1 MKKLLSLF
9 LLIGAPFAHPDS
21 CVLPSS
27 AGYVSD
33 DGTTVVRVQFGRP
46 AESGIPAKECVAKV
60 ARLNEKDGSYQFLR
74 SIVLRNQVGP
84 STAVISN
91 DARFLVTF
99 DDFCESG
106 LSDNAVVIYDLERGT
121 TVAHRIEDFLP
132 TAYRERLHRSV
143 SHLDWRDGHPYLND
157 YDRKVYISPDFRTK
171 EGISVIIDLANNSIT
186 IDPQQPQ

>member
-1 MKKLLSLF
+1 MKKLLALF
-9 LLIGAPFAHPDS
+9 LLIGSFARPDS
-21 CVLPSS
+21 CVLPSA

-33 DGTTVVRVQFGRP
+33 DGTTVIRIEFGRP
-46 AESGIPAKECVAKV
+46 AESGIPAKECVGKI

-74 SIVLRNQVGP
+74 RIVLRNQVGP

-106 LSDNAVVIYDLERGT
+106 FSDNAVVIYDLERGT

-132 TAYRERLHRSV
+132 KAYRERLHRSV
-143 SHLDWRDGHPYLND
+143 SHLDWRGGHPYLND

-171 EGISVIIDLANNSIT
+171 EGISVIIDLATNVIT
-186 IDPQQPQ
+186 LDPPQPQ